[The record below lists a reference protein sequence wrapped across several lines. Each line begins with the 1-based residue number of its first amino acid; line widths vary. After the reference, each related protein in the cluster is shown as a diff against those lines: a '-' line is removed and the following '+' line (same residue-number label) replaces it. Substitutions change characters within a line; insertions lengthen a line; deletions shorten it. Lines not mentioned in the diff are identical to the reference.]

1 MSNLNILYESDPTF
15 GGFYNEW
22 RVKRVNKLVSLL
34 GMDWFKDKKVLE
46 LGCAFG
52 NIGFYL
58 ESLGAN
64 VTFSDGRQE
73 VLNVVLKKDP
83 LAKVIL
89 IDEDTD
95 WELNDKFDL
104 IIHFGISYNINNWK
118 QDLINTIR
126 HAKYIVYETAVN
138 RFNNDIEFKI
148 KNYKY
153 SHEYHGPINNI
164 GSLMSISMIED
175 IFNNEKVEYKRYDDE
190 DLNVSGM
197 IYTFSD
203 NIAYTKTSDEDIY
216 IEAWHNPFVCGGRKY
231 WIIKNN
237 K

>member
-1 MSNLNILYESDPTF
+1 MILIGLQCLQIFGLVSNLNILYESDPTF

-104 IIHFGISYNINNWK
+104 IIHFVYFGIFLKSAHY
-118 QDLINTIR
+118 L
-126 HAKYIVYETAVN
+126 V
-138 RFNNDIEFKI
+138 
-148 KNYKY
+148 
-153 SHEYHGPINNI
+153 
-164 GSLMSISMIED
+164 
-175 IFNNEKVEYKRYDDE
+175 
-190 DLNVSGM
+190 
-197 IYTFSD
+197 
-203 NIAYTKTSDEDIY
+203 
-216 IEAWHNPFVCGGRKY
+216 
-231 WIIKNN
+231 
-237 K
+237 